1 MAARQLEPRKNTLRF
16 IWKKTDAPIM
26 PRKLFGK
33 EVLMDCLKLKVD
45 DVFCLQENPREQAFE
60 LTLQSPEI
68 TEGVYRLCERRGG
81 EEPLAFFSIENMNK
95 MEERL
100 ITVHM
105 FNPHV
110 PEREIARFLESFG
123 DVLAPPS
130 KVKDSLGFWTGRT
143 QFKVKL
149 KTDENGYD
157 GLLHPPA
164 FFSIGADRGY
174 CFYIRQP
181 PFCKKCRGRGHTERT
196 CKDGK
201 ACRFCSSTE
210 HCAKDCTR
218 PKACH
223 TCGSTDH
230 LKKDCPERGG
240 ASGGVPQEKETHKDN
255 VAPAPHAEGGSKK
268 RPPSSGQK
276 AAPAKSTKME
286 AGPFSPEGAETGR
299 TSEIGVQK
307 DTTVLSVNSSLETS
321 SGGSMSSSGMES
333 PEAATTV
340 PPKVSAEAQRA
351 MRGKICV
358 WCQRRLDDLKHEEF
372 DCSRMH
378 CMPCQMAGGEDS
390 RHRVVDCPLGDIG
403 GELVQGVLR
412 LPYWDGPRRVKFY
425 KMPEG
430 VKGWWNHRDELWS
443 KNENVIR

>member
-16 IWKKTDAPIM
+16 IWKKTDTPIM

-143 QFKVKL
+143 QFQVKL

-196 CKDGK
+196 CKVGNT
-201 ACRFCSSTE
+201 CRFCSSTE
-210 HCAKDCTR
+210 HFTKDCTR

-240 ASGGVPQEKETHKDN
+240 ACGGAPQETETPKDN
-255 VAPAPHAEGGSKK
+255 AAPAPHAEGGGKK
-268 RPPSSGQK
+268 RPLSAGGK
-276 AAPAKSTKME
+276 EAPAKTTKVE
-286 AGPFSPEGAETGR
+286 PGPFSTV
-299 TSEIGVQK
+299 SGVRAL
-307 DTTVLSVNSSLETS
+307 TVLSLVGRESDTAAIKVSSSSEASSGCSTS
-321 SGGSMSSSGMES
+321 SPGGES
-333 PEAATTV
+333 PDVTAVA
-340 PPKVSAEAQRA
+340 PPETPTETQGEE
-351 MRGKICV
+351 MLQDCV
-358 WCQRRLDDLKHEEF
+358 WCGGGPPLRPTTLSNNDLLY
-372 DCSRMH
+372 
-378 CMPCQMAGGEDS
+378 
-390 RHRVVDCPLGDIG
+390 V
-403 GELVQGVLR
+403 
-412 LPYWDGPRRVKFY
+412 
-425 KMPEG
+425 
-430 VKGWWNHRDELWS
+430 
-443 KNENVIR
+443 